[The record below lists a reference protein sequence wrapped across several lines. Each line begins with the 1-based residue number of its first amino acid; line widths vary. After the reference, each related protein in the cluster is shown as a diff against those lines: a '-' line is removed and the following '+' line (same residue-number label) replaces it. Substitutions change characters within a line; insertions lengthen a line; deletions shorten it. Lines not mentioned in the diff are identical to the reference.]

1 MSLKDKVIVV
11 VGGASGI
18 GEATVREA
26 SKQGATVVI
35 ADVNE
40 QRGQEVAKDAGAGFE
55 KLDVRDRADW
65 DKVLAKVV
73 SDHGGL
79 DILHISAA
87 VLTRPA
93 SVPVFDDT
101 LPWLTE
107 ENWRKVC
114 GINTDGPIF
123 GTMAAIPH
131 LEARG
136 GGTILIGMSGA
147 GYGGWPVDP
156 YYSMS
161 KAAVNSWMQAMSAL
175 LQAKNIKVNT
185 VDPGAPTD
193 GGMPSIDYREM
204 GLPLQDPNVVGRG
217 IVGVMQ
223 GDSTGVN
230 WVQRGEGPMVS
241 QADANAQDAAGGNGM
256 STEAQALISG
266 RSQDS

>member
-1 MSLKDKVIVV
+1 MALKDKVIVV

-26 SKQGATVVI
+26 AKAGANVVI
-35 ADVNE
+35 ADVNDE
-40 QRGQEVAKDAGAGFE
+40 RGREIADETGTRFVH
-55 KLDVRDRADW
+55 LDVRSMQEW
-65 DKVLAKVV
+65 EKVLGEIVN
-73 SDHGGL
+73 DLGGL

-101 LPWLTE
+101 VPWLTE

-114 GINTDGPIF
+114 GINTDGVIF
-123 GTMAAIPH
+123 GTIAAIPH

-136 GGTILIGMSGA
+136 GGTILLGMSGA

-156 YYSMS
+156 YYSAS

-175 LQAKNIKVNT
+175 LAPKGIKVNT

-193 GGMPSIDYREM
+193 GGMPSVDYREM

-217 IVGVMQ
+217 IVGVME
-223 GDSTGVN
+223 GESTGVN
-230 WVQRGEGPMVS
+230 WVQSGEGPMVD
-241 QADANAQDAAGGNGM
+241 QAELRAAQAAGGGASTM
-256 STEAQALISG
+256 SAEAQAKLSG
-266 RSQDS
+266 RA